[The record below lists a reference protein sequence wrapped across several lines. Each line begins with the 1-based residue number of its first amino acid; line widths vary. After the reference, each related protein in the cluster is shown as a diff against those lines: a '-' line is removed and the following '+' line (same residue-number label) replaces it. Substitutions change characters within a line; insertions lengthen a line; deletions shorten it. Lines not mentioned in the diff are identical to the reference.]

1 MPLDITP
8 QTPLNGDNSILE
20 EAKNIAKASSL
31 GEAKAVDASFV
42 PAPISSKRITQTEL
56 EEAAKYE
63 VPTKELLGTYNNTN
77 SVLAKYQ
84 GGGTQAARA
93 VYGGVG
99 KGALGF
105 LEGLGY
111 AADIPGWFAALQD
124 ADNTF
129 ADRDN
134 WLSKAMKSGKES
146 IDEAAP
152 IYRRDPNASFDFG
165 DSGYWAQMSQG
176 IIESATQFVALGAG
190 VGSLV
195 GRTVGGLAR
204 MGALGG
210 LDEAIVSQIGTAVVT
225 NMVEGKM
232 MALDTQKKVY
242 EEAIAKGMSEE
253 DAQKISLKAGN
264 EVVWKNKINIV
275 GDAIQLKALFGGP
288 KAYSKVA
295 DIARKEATKNASKS
309 LLKKVGDFAMSNMAN
324 EGLEENVG
332 DLVVASAEENALAT
346 IEGRKAKGLI
356 DLSLDYFST
365 ATAYETFAVGAISG
379 GLMGGGIEGVSKL
392 TSKKPMNKEDDP
404 QAPKFLHNPDL
415 KHPGEFKESDP
426 FADFKDEEFKPK
438 GVLQGDRRNATED
451 LSKDEIDRLNE
462 EDIQSQRAAYEKGR
476 EARKKAWKE
485 EQGIYDEA
493 PADGNPEA
501 LAKHEEWKKKRQE
514 QVLAENQSYEEA
526 LKAFNENQ
534 KLKEADMA
542 AQAKYEKDVAEYE
555 RQHGISKSATEKRL
569 DEVLTKSEKLA
580 KDKATAI
587 AEGNIEYAEQ
597 LDEFGFSNLA
607 IEAYQKGT
615 GDSFKEI
622 VESYANS
629 EVDLADPNAAEKK
642 EMKKRA
648 SELLPSL
655 DKLEENYNKNVAKH
669 GAKKGAMVTQVQNLA
684 NITGKY
690 VDKYGAKMSA
700 AENALNAQLNSMGA
714 KSQALQIQIKGIQ
727 ATVSELGKAEAEIKK
742 SLVNLDPDI
751 TEALTKKK
759 DALINN
765 LNAQLTSLNEAIHL
779 ENKIGEDYEETL
791 KKAGIKDTLTEYELP
806 AVELEELVSASRQ
819 KAHAILTN
827 MMYQAKF
834 EELSNPSSQ
843 SKKSKAIYD
852 KVISFVNN
860 TLSKETLKNTMV
872 MVLENPTLSK
882 KHKEDLVKAITTRSS
897 LIDLGIT
904 NAIVEQ
910 DRKLARQA
918 REAGVFA
925 KVKEIRNKIR
935 AHFTPKGNVSRLELL
950 ELSHVLDNDVELDP
964 VAKKRV
970 LNTIEHVVAIK
981 NAKALGLKQDQSKI
995 DEIVELFG
1003 EVEDETPDID
1013 IEEALDSTDYQKYE
1027 SRYDSIQASILDKE
1041 EDELP
1046 SLAKGLFDYEES
1058 PYAKSLS
1065 KLSNQGLNWLIDMLE
1080 YSKDDESILKLY
1092 HCYNEQARRELE
1104 GKGLYEGDPTN
1115 PFVVVGTKLMPLE
1128 DYKPGQKEEEF
1139 GDNIEMSPDGSMLK
1153 YGEEW
1158 YTFKLGYD
1166 ESGEVFDVTL
1176 TTTDDVEYRFIPS
1189 DEEFASIV
1197 AAIQTHK
1204 VLESINPT
1212 IVNREDINTL
1222 VDDIKENLEDNPLE
1236 DILQQLSNI
1245 NSIIHL
1251 LDGEIEKYYTSKDE
1265 VSLNSALDKM
1275 RECIESRN
1283 SIIDHLAKFETT
1295 DAYKLPLPNL
1305 KYEPLIKLNY
1315 DATADAREAA
1325 LKHSTSV
1332 GGENSERKVRDIKFT
1347 DEQQARIDEFE
1358 NQIIDLLEALDNNP
1372 GLAETIKAMLEGVDI
1387 QELNLSDL
1395 VNVGLITQEERE
1407 LLNEIPK
1414 GKVEIDNSLGSI
1426 VDLDI
1431 SGLTRED
1438 NKGKFLNTHDA
1449 KVSKEKRAALEDWLD
1464 TVNVEDYQL
1473 EFKDATTSVNPLSWK
1488 IDNYAFYET
1497 VADKNPLDIELSVTV
1512 VDKDGKPVTHKGITL
1527 EGFPFG
1533 KELRVVN
1540 DSKDK
1545 RKYKENV
1552 AKYSELRSAKLKIA
1566 KELVKGNKVLSSF
1579 KVGNS
1584 TLRTDKI
1591 DKKNVFEVFGDNLM
1605 FGHNLYIRGGSSND
1619 FNWLS
1624 EGEGFEALSL
1634 SETSNGG
1641 FTYVA
1646 VKGENGKP
1654 YPVRLNYSK
1663 VTEPKAQL
1671 LFYTYWKMATSSID
1685 EFSLDHIVDS
1695 YFYEKLPTHLSGL
1708 KDSYSGMKATDLIS
1722 MLALTGSMTAGKN
1735 SHIEYGGGLL
1745 IANDF
1750 TLTTDE
1756 LKNAV
1761 KDNLYRQYEEAFV
1774 AQVMKAYAPVY
1785 QKFINK
1791 SVGESGLHQGLPLV
1805 IDSIT
1810 FGPETSYNDIIV
1822 HEEIGVLSTNAAPI
1836 GSSLFEKGFIEP
1848 YGARYTSTSVDPTP
1862 VDLPEIDI
1870 TTDPR
1875 ALTIPDLQA
1884 KIKGLESSIN
1894 NKLGDAATVKVRE
1907 EIKTLQEV
1915 LKQKQDEVA
1924 KTKEAKPK
1932 KEKKAKKEKPV
1943 IQTPPKIVDDSFI
1956 GDDVDT
1962 ENYDGDGDNIENPF
1976 LSSISKPLSK
1986 ADVSR
1991 MIDDNIIR
1999 EDCK

>member
-1 MPLDITP
+1 MPVDQSKQVIDFGND
-8 QTPLNGDNSILE
+8 PLVQEAQAKAHIQSVM
-20 EAKNIAKASSL
+20 EAKSMEHTFTPAST
-31 GEAKAVDASFV
+31 AS
-42 PAPISSKRITQTEL
+42 KKITTQEL
-56 EEAAKYE
+56 EDGARLG
-63 VPTKELLGTYNNTN
+63 VPSSELLGTYNNTGAT
-77 SVLAKYQ
+77 LAKYQ
-84 GGGTQAARA
+84 GGGEQFGRA
-93 VYGGVG
+93 LYGGVG

-111 AADIPGWFAALQD
+111 VADIPGWFAALQD

-195 GRTVGGLAR
+195 GSLAGRIVGGLAR
-204 MGALGG
+204 MSALGG

-309 LLKKVGDFAMSNMAN
+309 LLRKVGDFAATNMLG
-324 EGLEENVG
+324 EGLEEDSG
-332 DLVVASAEENALAT
+332 DLIVKSAEENALAT

-365 ATAYETFAVGAISG
+365 AAAYETFAVGAISG
-379 GLMGGGIEGVSKL
+379 GLMGGGIEGVGKL

-451 LSKDEIDRLNE
+451 LSKDE

-514 QVLAENQSYEEA
+514 QVLGEKQSYEEA
-526 LKAFNENQ
+526 LKAFNENE

-629 EVDLADPNAAEKK
+629 KVDPADPNAAEKK

-759 DALINN
+759 DALIKN

-882 KHKEDLVKAITTRSS
+882 KHKEDLVKAITTRGS

-935 AHFTPKGNVSRLELL
+935 AHFTPKGNVGRLELL

-1115 PFVVVGTKLMPLE
+1115 PFIVVGTKLMPLE
-1128 DYKPGQKEEEF
+1128 DYKPGQKEKEF
-1139 GDNIEMSPDGSMLK
+1139 GANIEMSPDGSMLK
-1153 YGEEW
+1153 YKEEW
-1158 YTFKLGYD
+1158 HTFKLGYD
-1166 ESGEVFDVTL
+1166 ENGEVFDVTL

-1197 AAIQTHK
+1197 AAIQAHK
-1204 VLESINPT
+1204 ILDSINPT
-1212 IVNREDINTL
+1212 GIPEEDVKLLIDTIANELDTM
-1222 VDDIKENLEDNPLE
+1222 NLDELM
-1236 DILQQLSNI
+1236 QALSNI
-1245 NSIIHL
+1245 NSVINI
-1251 LDGEIEKYYTSKDE
+1251 
-1265 VSLNSALDKM
+1265 LDKALEWYSSKGDKVNTDSFLNLI
-1275 RECIESRN
+1275 RESIESRN
-1283 SIIDHLAKFETT
+1283 SIIDYLAKFETT

-1414 GKVEIDNSLGSI
+1414 GKVEIDNNLGSI

-1464 TVNVEDYQL
+1464 TVNIEDYQL
-1473 EFKDATTSVNPLSWK
+1473 EFKNADSSVKGLGWK
-1488 IDNYAFYET
+1488 LENYYDYENKS
-1497 VADKNPLDIELSVTV
+1497 DKNPLDIELSVTII
-1512 VDKDGKPVTHKGITL
+1512 DKNGKPVTHKGITL

-1540 DSKDK
+1540 DVNHK
-1545 RKYKENV
+1545 RYRENV
-1552 AKYSELRSAKLKIA
+1552 VKYAKLREFKLEVATHLI
-1566 KELVKGNKVLSSF
+1566 KGDRYISSF
-1579 KVGNS
+1579 KIGNS
-1584 TLRTDKI
+1584 TLRTNKI

-1605 FGHNLYIRGGSSND
+1605 FGHNLYIRGGSAND

-1641 FTYVA
+1641 FTYVT

-1810 FGPETSYNDIIV
+1810 FGPETSYNDIVV

-1836 GSSLFEKGFIEP
+1836 GDSLFEKGFIEP
-1848 YGARYTSTSVDPTP
+1848 YGARYTSTSVDPAP

-1894 NKLGDAATVKVRE
+1894 NKLGDASTVKVRE
-1907 EIKTLQEV
+1907 EIQTLQEV

-1932 KEKKAKKEKPV
+1932 KEKKVKKDKL
-1943 IQTPPKIVDDSFI
+1943 VDDSFI

-1962 ENYDGDGDNIENPF
+1962 ENYDGDGGNIENPF
-1976 LSSISKPLSK
+1976 HSSISKPLSK